1 MPLLASNKNK
11 NKERPVPTISSFY
24 GILIQMYWRDH
35 APPHFHAIYAE
46 HDIAIEIQ
54 SLKPLHGK
62 LPRRAL
68 ALVLEWA
75 EEHRDEL
82 MENWQLCA
90 RGMAPRKVQPLG

>member
-1 MPLLASNKNK
+1 M
-11 NKERPVPTISSFY
+11 PTISSFY

-46 HDIAIEIQ
+46 HDVAIEIHT
-54 SLKPLHGK
+54 LNVLHGK

-75 EEHRDEL
+75 AQHREEL
-82 MENWQLCA
+82 MEDWQLCA
-90 RGMAPRKVQPLG
+90 RKQAPRRIQPLG